1 MTDSTLQGGIS
12 ITDQAVAAVKEA
24 YRADSLSP
32 ETTYLR
38 VGVRAGG
45 CSGYSYDLSF
55 TQDREAED
63 LVIEYG
69 GVRLLLDPRS
79 EMLLKGTTLDYSSGL
94 NGKGFIF
101 TNPNAT
107 GTCGCGESF
116 SV

>member
-1 MTDSTLQGGIS
+1 MTDSTLAAGIS
-12 ITDQAVAAVKEA
+12 ITDQAVAAVKA
-24 YRADSLSP
+24 AFQADSLSP
-32 ETTYLR
+32 ETTYVR

-55 TQDREAED
+55 TEERDEEDR
-63 LVIEYG
+63 VIEHG

-79 EMLLKGTTLDYSSGL
+79 EMLLRGTTLDYSSGL
-94 NGKGFIF
+94 NGKGFVF